1 MLKSSKYLLSDMDD
15 LTQKLQSLLDGFGNK
30 NNGRIERRHDG
41 FYYIS
46 QAIST
51 HLDSEYHS
59 AIAILKQL
67 FI

>member
-1 MLKSSKYLLSDMDD
+1 MDN

-30 NNGRIERRHDG
+30 NNGRIEKREDG
-41 FYYIS
+41 FYYINKVMT
-46 QAIST
+46 A
-51 HLDSEYHS
+51 HLDRDYHN

>member
-1 MLKSSKYLLSDMDD
+1 MDD
-15 LTQKLQSLLDGFGNK
+15 LTQKLQSLLDGFGNRGNAK
-30 NNGRIERRHDG
+30 IERRHDG

-46 QAIST
+46 QAMSV

>member
-1 MLKSSKYLLSDMDD
+1 MLKSFKYLLSDMDD
-15 LTQKLQSLLDGFGNK
+15 LTQKLQSLLDGF
-30 NNGRIERRHDG
+30 GRIERRHDG